1 MAGSEYY
8 QDLVEETES
17 ILDSVKVQC
26 GIPVSHHEF
35 DQMIQ
40 LDINTALGIL
50 HQLGVGDPRK
60 PFTVS
65 DADDTW
71 ADFTCQ
77 VNMEMCKTFIALKVR
92 ELFDPPSGAA
102 MDALKRNLDELTWR
116 ITVAVEEDLRVNHK
130 DWEED

>member
-1 MAGSEYY
+1 MADSEYS
-8 QDLVEETES
+8 QDLAGQNES

-26 GIPVSHHEF
+26 GIPASHHEF
-35 DQMIQ
+35 DQMLQ

-50 HQLGVGDPRK
+50 HQLGVGDPK
-60 PFTVS
+60 DPLEIEGPS
-65 DADDTW
+65 DTW
-71 ADFTCQ
+71 DDLTVQ
-77 VNMEMCKTFIALKVR
+77 VNMGMCKSFVSLKVR